1 MSTTCFQSSFQYIFI
16 WLITVENLNEVHHMR
31 EILYIYILI
40 LQQTR
45 TQTYIYIEAA
55 TFPPLW
61 SSNFVR
67 NKASEYCS
75 NKTSK

>member
-1 MSTTCFQSSFQYIFI
+1 M
-16 WLITVENLNEVHHMR
+16 
-31 EILYIYILI
+31 

-45 TQTYIYIEAA
+45 AQTYIEAA
-55 TFPPLW
+55 TLPPLW

-67 NKASEYCS
+67 NKASEYCL